1 MICPKCKTKVSSND
15 TQCPNCNLKLIFK
28 CPRCATPTRLGS
40 ASCKKCGYTF
50 VKFCPKC
57 HSANYTSSTIC
68 RKCHFEFDSQNQP
81 IITEETPTNAKIA
94 PSEEEQKE
102 QQIQK
107 QEPAK
112 PKEIE
117 TKKDESPLLFYVDFI
132 NLERIFDKYNNEEFK
147 GCELTAVFGGIE
159 CNLENSIIKEDVYLE
174 VTSIFGGIDIK
185 VPKDI
190 NVKVTQ
196 TAIFGG
202 VSNSK
207 YQNDKNFKYTI
218 YINVNCVFG
227 GVEIK

>member
-1 MICPKCKTKVSSND
+1 MKFNNLLWGIVLVIVGIIFGLNALDITNINIFFEGWWTLFIIVPCLIDLFTEREKTGNIIGLVIGGSLFLACQDFISFD
-15 TQCPNCNLKLIFK
+15 LILKLILPFIIIMFGLSLVFK
-28 CPRCATPTRLGS
+28 DMNFNL
-40 ASCKKCGYTF
+40 
-50 VKFCPKC
+50 
-57 HSANYTSSTIC
+57 
-68 RKCHFEFDSQNQP
+68 
-81 IITEETPTNAKIA
+81 
-94 PSEEEQKE
+94 
-102 QQIQK
+102 K
-107 QEPAK
+107 QEK
-112 PKEIE
+112 IKVKKNNLKEHCV
-117 TKKDESPLLFYVDFI
+117 TFSKALL
-132 NLERIFDKYNNEEFK
+132 NYNNEEFK

-207 YQNDKNFKYTI
+207 YQNYKNFKYTI